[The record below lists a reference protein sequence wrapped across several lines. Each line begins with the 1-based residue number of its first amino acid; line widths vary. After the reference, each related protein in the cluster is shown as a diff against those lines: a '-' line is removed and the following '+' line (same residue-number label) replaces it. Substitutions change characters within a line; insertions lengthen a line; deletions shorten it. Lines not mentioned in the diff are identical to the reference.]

1 MWDPEIRVR
10 IKKPCNHRCC
20 CACRLLHPRE
30 LRNHGQDT
38 ALETRSTTLPA
49 AAEPQAAPS
58 PYPGPDRELTSSSG
72 NSLSSGSELVSSPM
86 RKGVGEHTMSI
97 MAGGSTGM

>member
-1 MWDPEIRVR
+1 MTWQEGADSQSRGVPLLPR
-10 IKKPCNHRCC
+10 PC
-20 CACRLLHPRE
+20 LL
-30 LRNHGQDT
+30 
-38 ALETRSTTLPA
+38 
-49 AAEPQAAPS
+49 AEPQAAPS

-72 NSLSSGSELVSSPM
+72 SSLSSGSELVSSPM